1 MICQF
6 ESFPPVEEKQF
17 GAVAAD
23 KRRVGMS
30 QQKITSNNCPILPHI
45 YIYSIYIYIYMC
57 VCVCACVNII
67 RGVILGKKN
76 LKPSEIPS
84 NTSKYQPL
92 ILNQHLAQHSTC

>member
-30 QQKITSNNCPILPHI
+30 QQKITSNTCPILPHI
-45 YIYSIYIYIYMC
+45 YIQYIYMC
-57 VCVCACVNII
+57 VCVRVCKHN
-67 RGVILGKKN
+67 
-76 LKPSEIPS
+76 
-84 NTSKYQPL
+84 
-92 ILNQHLAQHSTC
+92 